1 MTLFAYVGCYT
12 TPERNGQGKGINVYR
27 VDPRS
32 GAFKHV
38 QLLGGLENPSFLA
51 VDKTGRFLYS
61 QNFSQD
67 DPWAARAAGAE
78 REQHAH
84 LGEFRPIEMIAAE

>member
-12 TPERNGQGKGINVYR
+12 TPERHGQGKGINVYR
-27 VDPRS
+27 VDPRT

-51 VDKTGRFLYS
+51 DRQDRPLPLLGARRS
-61 QNFSQD
+61 QRRHRLRDRRQD
-67 DPWAARAAGAE
+67 RPS
-78 REQHAH
+78 HA
-84 LGEFRPIEMIAAE
+84 